1 MPAVS
6 LSPEKDA
13 APPADHPPA
22 AAGWGIRDGRAFGA
36 LAAIGMIDSGTR
48 TPFLTFLPFILIG
61 KGLTTAGVDPYSL
74 IAWEMRT
81 ATITD
86 EAGKAFFTQNDVEV
100 PDFWSQTAAQVVAS
114 KYFRGRVGTPERE
127 SSARQMVDRIV
138 NVMTGWGRLAAAP
151 GSRTRRNG
159 ITSRRRRTAPPSI
172 CTSTAST

>member
-1 MPAVS
+1 MTITLDPPGTS
-6 LSPEKDA
+6 TG
-13 APPADHPPA
+13 APRP
-22 AAGWGIRDGRAFGA
+22 
-36 LAAIGMIDSGTR
+36 L
-48 TPFLTFLPFILIG
+48 
-61 KGLTTAGVDPYSL
+61 GLQRHFTTAGVDPYSL

-138 NVMTGWGRLAAAP
+138 SQMTAWGRMPACGHSSSGLTPTEA
-151 GSRTRRNG
+151 GSRV
-159 ITSRRRRTAPPSI
+159 
-172 CTSTAST
+172 